1 VDSDTT
7 AHIATLLGA
16 IERLRSERD
25 NLRRDL
31 NFLESENK
39 FAVQALEA
47 KIASVAPTVHENGQ
61 EQRIKSLTLAAT
73 ASTIMVGHLQTQ
85 LEDVSADFASQ
96 LADTIRVSHADIK
109 AAHRETKQ
117 ALDQA
122 KAQLSDLAKSLE
134 EAESERD
141 SLRLQV
147 TNLESDLAMAQEELT
162 EAEGRYSTL
171 QTQQFSSMSSTEVA
185 RTLRQQIE
193 ELEMR
198 VLRRTEQIGIHQHDI
213 KRLETNLRLEEE
225 RLGEMTSE
233 LETLGEQKEA
243 MVWDCADAR
252 EARDEAIRKCEGLE
266 MELEALEGRLETSE
280 RERQQ
285 EVVTL
290 IEVIAETTVRSRNI
304 LRRSVENN
312 DSAAQALQ
320 ATLALAVAHVELK
333 SKSASLEVSN
343 QAKADLQTKVE
354 VLKEDLAKKVAEM
367 KRLEQQLAD
376 LRQRSDANAI
386 SESQTIDQLRGEHSE
401 QMATLQKMLDSTV
414 YELQEAK
421 AHHSDAE
428 VHHQKVIE
436 EASRSK
442 TELESRL
449 AAALERTQTVG
460 QLKGEL
466 AKAHTDHAEEV
477 NELQEQ
483 IRRDD
488 EQLQEVIRSRAEL
501 ETLHQTTATELT
513 RTKEDYEAQLS
524 KVTLLSSDTH
534 RQLEDD
540 LAAVKGQLEHSVDEL
555 KGLQIRL
562 QEEIDAR
569 DRERQKHTL
578 ELQAKAEECRSA
590 ESLEAELHQEIAA
603 TRTQLDQ
610 TQTALQALEAE
621 KSALQIETT
630 NLGAEIQRTVSLN
643 RFMESEIKAW

>member
-1 VDSDTT
+1 
-7 AHIATLLGA
+7 
-16 IERLRSERD
+16 
-25 NLRRDL
+25 
-31 NFLESENK
+31 
-39 FAVQALEA
+39 
-47 KIASVAPTVHENGQ
+47 
-61 EQRIKSLTLAAT
+61 
-73 ASTIMVGHLQTQ
+73 
-85 LEDVSADFASQ
+85 
-96 LADTIRVSHADIK
+96 
-109 AAHRETKQ
+109 
-117 ALDQA
+117 
-122 KAQLSDLAKSLE
+122 
-134 EAESERD
+134 
-141 SLRLQV
+141 
-147 TNLESDLAMAQEELT
+147 
-162 EAEGRYSTL
+162 
-171 QTQQFSSMSSTEVA
+171 
-185 RTLRQQIE
+185 
-193 ELEMR
+193 
-198 VLRRTEQIGIHQHDI
+198 
-213 KRLETNLRLEEE
+213 
-225 RLGEMTSE
+225 
-233 LETLGEQKEA
+233 
-243 MVWDCADAR
+243 
-252 EARDEAIRKCEGLE
+252 
-266 MELEALEGRLETSE
+266 
-280 RERQQ
+280 
-285 EVVTL
+285 VTL

-354 VLKEDLAKKVAEM
+354 VLQEDLAKKVAEM

-477 NELQEQ
+477 NKLQEQ